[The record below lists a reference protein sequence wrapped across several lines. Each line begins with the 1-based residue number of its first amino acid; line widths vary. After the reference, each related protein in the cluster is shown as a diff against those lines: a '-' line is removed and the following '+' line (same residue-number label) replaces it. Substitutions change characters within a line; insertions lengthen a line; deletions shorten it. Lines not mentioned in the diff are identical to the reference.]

1 MQLVDSHCHLDYEG
15 LAGDL
20 DAVVARAR
28 GAGLCRIVTI
38 GTRRSAWH
46 GVVCI
51 AESYEDVWC
60 TVGVHPHHAGE
71 EGAVTPDELVEAARH
86 PRVAGIGESGLDYH
100 YDNAPRDAQR
110 ESFAAHIEASRRT
123 GLPLVVHSRD
133 ADSDMARTLEDASRD
148 GPFPGVLHCF
158 TGGRELA
165 ERALA
170 VGFYISVA
178 GILTFRSA
186 GALREVVRMV
196 PMDRLLVETDAP
208 YLAPVPNRGKRNEPA
223 FVRHTLAA
231 LADLKQVSEHDMAA
245 RTTANFHALF
255 TRIPEPGSG
264 SGAA

>member
-15 LAGDL
+15 LSRDL

-28 GAGLCRIVTI
+28 QAGVCRMVTI
-38 GTRRSAWH
+38 SNERSAWP
-46 GVVCI
+46 GVLRI
-51 AESYEDVWC
+51 AERYEDIWC
-60 TVGVHPHHAGE
+60 TIGVHPHHAGK
-71 EGAVTPDELVEAARH
+71 EGVIASDDLVEAARH

-100 YDNAPRDAQR
+100 YENAPRDAQF
-110 ESFAAHIEASRRT
+110 ESFAAHIDASRRT

-133 ADSDMARTLEDASRD
+133 ADRDMAQTLEDAWRE
-148 GPFPGVLHCF
+148 GPFPGVMHCF
-158 TGGRELA
+158 TGGGELA

-170 VGFYISVA
+170 IGFYISLA

-186 GALREVVRMV
+186 DALRDVVRMV

-208 YLAPVPNRGKRNEPA
+208 FLAPVPNRGKRNEPA

-231 LADLKQVSEHDMAA
+231 LAGVKQVSEEHMAA

-255 TRIPEPGSG
+255 SRIPEPGSG
-264 SGAA
+264 ATAA